1 MKPQYKDHLTEWR
14 PDYPPVFYVFYV
26 MHGGLIIPEPERV
39 SNRQENINAFAIAR
53 DAISKA
59 ISSQP

>member
-14 PDYPPVFYVFYV
+14 PDYPPEFYVAVYDFV
-26 MHGGLIIPEPERV
+26 VDVPERASDKKGSV
-39 SNRQENINAFAIAR
+39 DAFTIAR

-59 ISSQP
+59 ISSQH

>member
-14 PDYPPVFYVFYV
+14 PDYPPVFYVKMFNGSV
-26 MHGGLIIPEPERV
+26 FEANERI
-39 SNRQENINAFAIAR
+39 SDKQGSINAFTIAR

-59 ISSQP
+59 MSNPP

>member
-14 PDYPPVFYVFYV
+14 PDYPSSFYVKTS
-26 MHGGLIIPEPERV
+26 GGSVFEVNEIL
-39 SNRQENINAFAIAR
+39 SNKQGSINAFTIAR

-59 ISSQP
+59 ISSPP